1 MFNLYAVTGEK
12 KYLDAGFRFE
22 HKRFFDPLAA
32 HEDKLA
38 GLHSNTNIPKV
49 IGAAR
54 GYELTGDER
63 YKGIAEFFWQTV
75 VDHHSYAPGGT
86 SNLDEGWSEPDS
98 AGTHLSAGGQE
109 CCCSYNMMKLTRHL
123 FGWKP
128 DARLMDYYEQVLW
141 NVRAGT
147 QNVDGMLM
155 YYVPTIPGGWKTFG
169 SQFDTNWC
177 CTGTGFE
184 EYAKLVDTL
193 YFHDENSVYVNQFV
207 ASDLS
212 WPEKGI
218 RLVQQ
223 TAFPDEER
231 TSITVHAEHPTAFA
245 LRLRAPHWAENIAVS
260 VNGRLEKVAKQSDGY
275 LVLERTWKTGD
286 RVEMSLPMKLRQEQ
300 VPDSP
305 DLAAVAYGPLVLA
318 ARMGRDGLSQD
329 MIDNNQGPDLGRLA
343 TVPTPRFE
351 AAKAGF
357 WVKKN
362 DDEEL
367 SFSTVGQLRNMELSP
382 LSRILDER
390 YSVYWQQ
397 AHKA

>member
-1 MFNLYAVTGEK
+1 
-12 KYLDAGFRFE
+12 
-22 HKRFFDPLAA
+22 
-32 HEDKLA
+32 
-38 GLHSNTNIPKV
+38 
-49 IGAAR
+49 
-54 GYELTGDER
+54 
-63 YKGIAEFFWQTV
+63 
-75 VDHHSYAPGGT
+75 
-86 SNLDEGWSEPDS
+86 
-98 AGTHLSAGGQE
+98 
-109 CCCSYNMMKLTRHL
+109 
-123 FGWKP
+123 
-128 DARLMDYYEQVLW
+128 MDYYEQVLW